1 MSNRTDSLW
10 GDFHQATLDTQTCR
24 AQLRALHRLR
34 SDARATGS
42 DMLDVERLLA
52 AKRVEL
58 DMLEA
63 VRNRSFAEIIDF
75 LSGECN
81 RTPQRTPSL

>member
-1 MSNRTDSLW
+1 MSTRADSLW

-34 SDARATGS
+34 SDARAGS

-75 LSGECN
+75 LAGECD
-81 RTPQRTPSL
+81 RHPQRTPSL